1 MPLRKVCVCEQVDC
15 ISECKEDEFLCR
27 NRAHCV
33 PARWR
38 CDRVFDCLDQSDEDN
53 CDQGNA
59 PKSDTGWCMSGSQ
72 DALHGIKNVNVELK
86 CYLLY
91 F

>member
-1 MPLRKVCVCEQVDC
+1 MCVCVCGQVDC
-15 ISECKEDEFLCR
+15 IRECKEDEFLCR

-59 PKSDTGWCMSGSQ
+59 TKSVFEQHISNSKH
-72 DALHGIKNVNVELK
+72 ALHGIEKVNVIM
-86 CYLLY
+86 
-91 F
+91 

>member
-1 MPLRKVCVCEQVDC
+1 MDC
-15 ISECKEDEFLCR
+15 IRECKEDEFLCR

-53 CDQGNA
+53 CDQGNT
-59 PKSDTGWCMSGSQ
+59 PKSDTGRCISISQ
-72 DALHGIKNVNVELK
+72 DALHGIKKVMLK
-86 CYLLY
+86 LSDILCI
-91 F
+91 FE